1 MDDEVEQLLSSSREV
16 DLGDRGLAVLHSL
29 TGMDAEQRAVELATY
44 RLALSMGS
52 RDALVCLEAA
62 DRAALELHVLLH
74 RAVHGD

>member
-1 MDDEVEQLLSSSREV
+1 
-16 DLGDRGLAVLHSL
+16 
-29 TGMDAEQRAVELATY
+29 MDAEQRAVELATY